1 MKEPIPQ
8 LPRRRLNAEMRF
20 RRKPRRIIP
29 IAKKLQPKLTRQS
42 RNKILIRIRLRPAQL
57 VIEVNNRKDNPQLA
71 PPTPAAAAT
80 ARPNQSRRRL
90 LRRRDPRSAATPAVE
105 CEKARAGRGNARK
118 YGTLGNQKES
128 WSNQLH
134 IGVTKLWRT
143 T

>member
-71 PPTPAAAAT
+71 PQLQQQPQQRDRINPAGDCYADAI
-80 ARPNQSRRRL
+80 PGPQQL
-90 LRRRDPRSAATPAVE
+90 LPLNVRKRALGEGMHGNMVLSETKK
-105 CEKARAGRGNARK
+105 KAGLTNF
-118 YGTLGNQKES
+118 TLE
-128 WSNQLH
+128 
-134 IGVTKLWRT
+134 
-143 T
+143 